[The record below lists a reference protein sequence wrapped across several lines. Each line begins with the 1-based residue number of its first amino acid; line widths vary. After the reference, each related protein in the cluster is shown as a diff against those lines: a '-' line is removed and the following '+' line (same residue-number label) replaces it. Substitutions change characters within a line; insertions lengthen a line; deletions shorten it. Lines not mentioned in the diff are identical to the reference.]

1 MRRGLIVV
9 GVLAILVGV
18 VFFFQGIGVLKGSS
32 MTGESF
38 WLWVGVVLI
47 VAGALAVFQGSSSGR
62 RRSAE

>member
-1 MRRGLIVV
+1 MVV

-38 WLWVGVVLI
+38 WLWVGLVLI
-47 VAGALAVFQGSSSGR
+47 VAGALAVFQGSRSGR
-62 RRSAE
+62 RSSAE

>member
-9 GVLAILVGV
+9 GVLAFLVGV
-18 VFFFQGIGVLKGSS
+18 VFFFQGFGVLKGSS

-47 VAGALAVFQGSSSGR
+47 VAGALAVFRGSRPARRSSS
-62 RRSAE
+62 

>member
-1 MRRGLIVV
+1 MIV

-47 VAGALAVFQGSSSGR
+47 VAGGLAVFRGS
-62 RRSAE
+62 RSARRISS